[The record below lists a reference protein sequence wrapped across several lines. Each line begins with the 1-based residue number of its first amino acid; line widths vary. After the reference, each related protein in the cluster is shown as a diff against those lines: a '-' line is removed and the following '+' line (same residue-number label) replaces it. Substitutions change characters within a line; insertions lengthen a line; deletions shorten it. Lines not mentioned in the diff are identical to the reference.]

1 VASCTPS
8 IHVKPGVVFK
18 EFNHFF
24 FEFINALR
32 DCAKRFDCNYTITSA
47 NDGKH
52 RADSYHYKN
61 TAWDVRLRDI
71 SPGHWYV
78 LQAALITHL
87 PPYFDIL
94 IEGVGTENLHL
105 HVEADLSKV
114 ADFILSAN
122 DVRDH
127 AEGGQ

>member
-1 VASCTPS
+1 MTPT
-8 IHVKPGVVFK
+8 IYVKPGVVFK

-24 FEFINALR
+24 FEFSCALR
-32 DCAKRFDCNYTITSA
+32 DCAKRFNRSYTITSA
-47 NDGKH
+47 SDGKH

-61 TAWDVRLRDI
+61 TAWDIRLRDM

-78 LQAALITHL
+78 LQAALISNL
-87 PPYFDIL
+87 PPYFDII
-94 IEGVGTENLHL
+94 IEGIDTEHLHL

-114 ADFILSAN
+114 ADFIMAAG

-127 AEGGQ
+127 AEGQT